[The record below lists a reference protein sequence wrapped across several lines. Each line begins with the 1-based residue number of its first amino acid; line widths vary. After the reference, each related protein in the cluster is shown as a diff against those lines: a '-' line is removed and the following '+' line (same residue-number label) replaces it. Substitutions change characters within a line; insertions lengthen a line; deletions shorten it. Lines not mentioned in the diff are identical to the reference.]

1 MPKPLPAQPHI
12 DWLKKTAKQH
22 LADLRATRPDAPLHE
37 AQLTVA
43 RDYGFTSWRALK
55 AEVDAR
61 SIDGRIASAAAK
73 GDADTLG
80 KLLDDAPR
88 KLVVTRGP
96 WKRPLLHLAAEH
108 GHLTC
113 VELLLRHGADLDLR
127 DRTENATA
135 LHWAAAG
142 GHLAVV
148 KRLLAAGADIDGTG
162 DRHAVGVLG
171 WATCFEQVHAEVAEF
186 LLSRGAKPTMLAA
199 VALGRDDLVR
209 KLAADPA
216 ELGLHKMSRFGHH
229 RTPLHLAVLKNRADM
244 VRLLLEL
251 GADARAK
258 DSRGYTPLNFVTAT
272 SDPAIT
278 GLLVAAGADPA
289 ERAGN
294 RFEHLVPVLNVA
306 DLARSLAYYVDGLG
320 FEKQWE
326 YGEPPTFA
334 AIRRDQVQIFLS
346 QEDPKR
352 LAGSLSIFVQDVDA
366 LYADYRNSG
375 AVILRPPTD
384 FPWGVRGM
392 DLEDPDGHRLR
403 MTGDGAQENRS
414 KAG

>member
-1 MPKPLPAQPHI
+1 MSKTLPAQPHI

-22 LADLRATRPDAPLHE
+22 LADLRAEQPDAQLHE
-37 AQLTVA
+37 AQLAVA
-43 RDYGFTSWRALK
+43 RDYGFPSWRALK

-61 SIDGRIASAAAK
+61 SLDGRIGNAAAA
-73 GDADTLG
+73 GDTDTLARLLADNPH
-80 KLLDDAPR
+80 KLA
-88 KLVVTRGP
+88 VTRGP
-96 WKRPLLHLAAEH
+96 WKRPLLHLAAEK
-108 GHLTC
+108 GHVAN
-113 VELLLRHGADLDLR
+113 VELLLRRGAEVDLR
-127 DRTENATA
+127 DRTDNATA

-142 GHLAVV
+142 GHLAVA
-148 KRLLAAGADIDGTG
+148 KRLLSAGADIDGAG

-171 WATCFEQVHAEVAEF
+171 WATCFDQVHAKVAEF
-186 LLSRGAKPTMLAA
+186 LLSRGARPTMLVA
-199 VALGRDDLVR
+199 VALGREDLVR
-209 KLAADPA
+209 RLAADPA

-244 VRLLLEL
+244 VRVLLEL
-251 GADARAK
+251 GADSRAK

-272 SDPAIT
+272 SDPAIA
-278 GLLVAAGADPA
+278 GLLISAGADPT
-289 ERAGN
+289 ERSAN

-306 DLARSLAYYVDGLG
+306 DLVRSLAYYVDGLG

-334 AIRRDQVQIFLS
+334 SIRRDQVQIFLS
-346 QEDPKR
+346 QEDPRR
-352 LAGSLSIFVQDVDA
+352 LAGSLSIFVQDVDG
-366 LYADYRNSG
+366 LYADYRKSG

-403 MTGDGAQENRS
+403 MTGDGAKEHRS